1 METIWTIFKVLLAV
15 VGVALLLCAIYQF
28 GKACD
33 EETKRRNGY
42 D

>member
-1 METIWTIFKVLLAV
+1 METIWTIFKVLLAF
-15 VGVALLLCAIYQF
+15 AAIYQF

-33 EETKRRNGY
+33 EENKKQRNGY